1 MHTEESADSKES
13 LIMSWLVQNAAC
25 SHSLQ
30 KQTACE
36 KNNLESNFIY
46 VT

>member
-1 MHTEESADSKES
+1 MEESADSKES
-13 LIMSWLVQNAAC
+13 LILLCLVQNAAC
-25 SHSLQ
+25 LQSLQ

-36 KNNLESNFIY
+36 ENNLEWNFIC